1 MELDDMTP
9 DIVTSNS
16 RQSLTNALIA
26 KDYSHA
32 FNSIMRNTKKICE
45 QIEQLQNYFF
55 QKGSKLD
62 DMNKSWKM

>member
-1 MELDDMTP
+1 MKLNDFPQEALIP
-9 DIVTSNS
+9 NS

-32 FNSIMRNTKKICE
+32 FRKIIAKTKQICE

-55 QKGSKLD
+55 QLGSKQD
-62 DMNKSWKM
+62 SINKSWKM